1 MSRLGRAKF
10 TLPMLLVLLLLP
22 LSSASFAVYYGRVG
36 PSELSKL
43 NRFDVLI
50 LSPTVDEEYV
60 SSLSQKHTVV
70 GYISLATVGG
80 WEPWAKNVPGDI
92 VIGENREWG
101 EKVVDFSSPK
111 WRSIVL
117 DQAIPYILSRG
128 FDGVFLDNV
137 DYVEVYPE
145 KKRAMVNLIR
155 AIRERYP
162 GIVIIVNRG
171 FSIKDEVAPYI
182 DYVLFE
188 DFVTYYDFSTGKY
201 KIFSESDLEWEF
213 EQVKELQALH
223 VPVLALS
230 YADLDNET
238 QVREFSEVICSYAEK
253 YNVSEVYL
261 ADVSLQRI
269 GINPCV
275 ETEGQT
281 GKSGDSTVR
290 FETPNE
296 KGGRKICGP
305 AFMLL
310 PVLIL
315 PLRRFL

>member
-1 MSRLGRAKF
+1 MSGWALRVAVF
-10 TLPMLLVLLLLP
+10 VLLLLTP
-22 LSSASFAVYYGRVG
+22 SAFATSFAVYYGNIG
-36 PSELSKL
+36 PSEFQELSG
-43 NRFDVLI
+43 FDIIVLA
-50 LSPTVDEEYV
+50 PTVNATYV
-60 SSLSQKHTVV
+60 SRLARHHVVV
-70 GYISLATVGG
+70 GYLSLATIGG
-80 WEPWAKNVPGDI
+80 WEPWAKDVSRDI
-92 VIGENREWG
+92 VIGENKEWG

-117 DQAIPYILSRG
+117 DEAIPYILSRG

-137 DYVEVYPE
+137 DYVDLYPE

-155 AIRERYP
+155 TIRERYP
-162 GIVIIVNRG
+162 RMVIIVNRG
-171 FSIKDEVAPYI
+171 FSIKDEVALYV

-238 QVREFSEVICSYAEK
+238 QVKEFSGVICSYAEK
-253 YNVSEVYL
+253 YNVSGVYL
-261 ADVSLQRI
+261 ADVSLQKI

-281 GKSGDSTVR
+281 EKGESSTVR
-290 FETPNE
+290 FKTFNE
-296 KGGRKICGP
+296 KGKRKICGP